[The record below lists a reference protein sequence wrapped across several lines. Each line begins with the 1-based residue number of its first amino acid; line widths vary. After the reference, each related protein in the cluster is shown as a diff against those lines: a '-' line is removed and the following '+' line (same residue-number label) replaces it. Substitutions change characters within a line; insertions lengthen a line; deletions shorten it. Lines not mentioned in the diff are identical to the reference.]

1 MKAEILTFKNI
12 PYQIKLTNA
21 HEEVC
26 KQLPDIF
33 INSMLKAQE
42 DDDNVIFLRKWKE
55 LGLRYGELSLV
66 MEEVYEEIIALY
78 PKVDWNN

>member
-1 MKAEILTFKNI
+1 
-12 PYQIKLTNA
+12 
-21 HEEVC
+21 
-26 KQLPDIF
+26 
-33 INSMLKAQE
+33 MLF
-42 DDDNVIFLRKWKE
+42 FLKWKE

>member
-1 MKAEILTFKNI
+1 MLMKKYVNNYLISLLI
-12 PYQIKLTNA
+12 
-21 HEEVC
+21 VC
-26 KQLPDIF
+26 
-33 INSMLKAQE
+33 LKAQE

>member
-1 MKAEILTFKNI
+1 MKKYVNN
-12 PYQIKLTNA
+12 Y
-21 HEEVC
+21 
-26 KQLPDIF
+26 DIF